1 MRVTFLQR
9 DGAGAPVTGVTH
21 TATAATEAGLVV
33 TPPTVVEISAA
44 NAPGWYYFDLSPTGR
59 VVVTTDAGSGVTD
72 DNNRYLSHL
81 VDPDAAD
88 TKAAVTE
95 AVWDEPVSGH
105 TTPGTFGEAVDAA
118 PAAADIAD
126 AVWDELLAGHTTA
139 GTFGE
144 ALTFQLNTTLF
155 WRLLSTTYSG
165 SPARPTSLIVAAYA
179 TKADADADI
188 NRLYTQTVTQT
199 FDATG
204 QLVTSS
210 KTRI

>member
-1 MRVTFLQR
+1 MRVTFFQR
-9 DGAGAPVTGVTH
+9 DSAGAPATGITH
-21 TATAATEAGLVV
+21 AVTAANESGGVF
-33 TPPTVVEISAA
+33 TPPTVVEISAV
-44 NAPGWYYFDLSPTGR
+44 NAPGWYYFDLSPTSR
-59 VVVTTDAGSGVTD
+59 VVVTTDAGSGIIGH
-72 DNNRYLSHL
+72 NRYHAYL

-88 TKAAVTE
+88 TKTAVAE

-105 TTPGTFGEAVDAA
+105 ITPGTFGATVDAA

-144 ALTFQLNTTLF
+144 ALTFQFNTTLF